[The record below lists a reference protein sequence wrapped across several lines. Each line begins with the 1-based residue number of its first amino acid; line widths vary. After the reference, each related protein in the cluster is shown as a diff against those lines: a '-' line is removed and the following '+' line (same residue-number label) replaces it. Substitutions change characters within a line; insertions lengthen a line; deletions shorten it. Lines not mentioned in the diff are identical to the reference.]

1 MTAEIR
7 VRFFAS
13 LREAV
18 GRAELAIDA
27 SATGNDVVDLDALFR
42 HLKCELD
49 PATLA
54 RLRSPAVRVAVN
66 RTLVEGNTALRAG
79 DEVAFLPPVTGG

>member
-1 MTAEIR
+1 MTSIQ

-18 GRAELAIDA
+18 GRGDLHV
-27 SATGNDVVDLDALFR
+27 ATNGGPIDLDALIAR
-42 HLKCELD
+42 LASELD
-49 PATLA
+49 AEVVS
-54 RLRSPAVRVAVN
+54 RLRAPGVRVAVN
-66 RTLVEGNTALRAG
+66 RTLVEGNVPLKDR